1 MSRASVYLAM
11 TVVGMKPMN
20 QWSKIN
26 QKTKNKTNMWPYTD
40 EENEFMSKVP
50 AYDWY
55 WERYRTKCLNEI
67 APLEDLT
74 ETEQP
79 FRFAA

>member
-1 MSRASVYLAM
+1 MCFAFPQKES
-11 TVVGMKPMN
+11 GPK
-20 QWSKIN
+20 QWDQSG
-26 QKTKNKTNMWPYTD
+26 
-40 EENEFMSKVP
+40 
-50 AYDWY
+50 WY
-55 WERYRTKCLNEI
+55 WERYKDKCLNEL

>member
-1 MSRASVYLAM
+1 
-11 TVVGMKPMN
+11 
-20 QWSKIN
+20 
-26 QKTKNKTNMWPYTD
+26 MWPYNSD
-40 EENEFMSKVP
+40 ESDYLSMPKQERPWKMS
-50 AYDWY
+50 DWY
-55 WERYRTKCLNEI
+55 WERYKDKCLNEI

>member
-1 MSRASVYLAM
+1 MASTLDQT
-11 TVVGMKPMN
+11 TV
-20 QWSKIN
+20 
-26 QKTKNKTNMWPYTD
+26 MWPYNSD
-40 EENEFMSKVP
+40 ESDYLSLPKLERPWKMS
-50 AYDWY
+50 DWY
-55 WERYRTKCLNEI
+55 WERYKDKCLNEI

>member
-1 MSRASVYLAM
+1 MARTLEGN
-11 TVVGMKPMN
+11 T
-20 QWSKIN
+20 I
-26 QKTKNKTNMWPYTD
+26 MWPYTD
-40 EENEFMSKVP
+40 EEADYLAFPQKESGPKQW
-50 AYDWY
+50 DRSGWY
-55 WERYRTKCLNEI
+55 WERYKDKCLNEL

>member
-1 MSRASVYLAM
+1 MACPLDEA
-11 TVVGMKPMN
+11 TV
-20 QWSKIN
+20 
-26 QKTKNKTNMWPYTD
+26 MWPYTD
-40 EENEFMSKVP
+40 DEADFLSLPKIEEPKVW
-50 AYDWY
+50 DKSGWY
-55 WERYRTKCLNEI
+55 WERYKDKCLNEL

>member
-1 MSRASVYLAM
+1 
-11 TVVGMKPMN
+11 
-20 QWSKIN
+20 
-26 QKTKNKTNMWPYTD
+26 MWPYTD
-40 EENEFMSKVP
+40 EENDYLNFPKKEKAWKMS
-50 AYDWY
+50 DWY
-55 WERYRTKCLNEI
+55 WERYKDKCLNEL

>member
-1 MSRASVYLAM
+1 MARTLDQT
-11 TVVGMKPMN
+11 TV
-20 QWSKIN
+20 
-26 QKTKNKTNMWPYTD
+26 MWPYNSD
-40 EENEFMSKVP
+40 ESDYLSLPKQERPWKMS
-50 AYDWY
+50 DWY
-55 WERYRTKCLNEI
+55 WERYKDKCLNEI

>member
-1 MSRASVYLAM
+1 
-11 TVVGMKPMN
+11 
-20 QWSKIN
+20 
-26 QKTKNKTNMWPYTD
+26 MWPYTD

-50 AYDWY
+50 VYDWY